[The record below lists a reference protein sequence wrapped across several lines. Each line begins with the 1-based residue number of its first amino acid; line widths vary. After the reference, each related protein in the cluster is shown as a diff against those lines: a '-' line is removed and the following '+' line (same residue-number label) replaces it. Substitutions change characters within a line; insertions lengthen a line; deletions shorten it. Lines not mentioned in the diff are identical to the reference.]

1 MTTFQGNPPPPHPL
15 PLKPYLGLG
24 LGDSDLG
31 TWMGAWQPDAWT
43 AALRATGSDSWAVR
57 RSKAEC
63 DAICA
68 AQPGWRVWAFD
79 LGRRD
84 GATNQPKAFI
94 AAATEVFLAAY
105 AKE

>member
-1 MTTFQGNPPPPHPL
+1 MACG
-15 PLKPYLGLG
+15 KPFARSARIS
-24 LGDSDLG
+24 DSDLG
-31 TWMGAWQPDAWT
+31 TRTWEHGWAP
-43 AALRATGSDSWAVR
+43 GSLTLGPPRCARLAQIHGRCVVR
-57 RSKAEC
+57 RLSATPS
-63 DAICA
+63 APRS
-68 AQPGWRVWAFD
+68 PGWRVWAFD

>member
-1 MTTFQGNPPPPHPL
+1 
-15 PLKPYLGLG
+15 
-24 LGDSDLG
+24 
-31 TWMGAWQPDAWT
+31 MGAWQPDAWT

-68 AQPGWRVWAFD
+68 AQPPARLARVV
-79 LGRRD
+79 GRRD
-84 GATNQPKAFI
+84 GATNEPKAFI